1 MAIFFLLIADS
12 SGYLLRKST
21 FDLKHFEGD
30 VIELVQKTQI
40 KGNILLSLKF
50 QWLTHKWTVQQK
62 GFSNDFLC
70 YSCLIILK

>member
-1 MAIFFLLIADS
+1 MIYKEHCFFPKYSHKVAIFFLLIADS

-50 QWLTHKWTVQQK
+50 Q
-62 GFSNDFLC
+62 
-70 YSCLIILK
+70 